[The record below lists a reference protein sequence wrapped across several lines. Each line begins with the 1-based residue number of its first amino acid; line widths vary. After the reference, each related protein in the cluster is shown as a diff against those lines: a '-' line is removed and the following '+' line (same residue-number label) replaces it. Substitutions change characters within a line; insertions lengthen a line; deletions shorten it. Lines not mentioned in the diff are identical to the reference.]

1 MIKVSV
7 LIPVW
12 NQEKLVIRALDS
24 IPRDDSVEVLAC
36 DDASTD
42 GTLAVLRQYKKDHP
56 ELNLSVLYNKTNKG
70 YAGTVNKLL
79 EKVNGE
85 YFTCL
90 GSDDYLYA
98 ADWVLA
104 TEELDGT
111 DIVCFDCRTNVG
123 MVYHVDEESREVLCG
138 QGLRFYRF
146 AALGDIRMDETMQA
160 GADYPYNMACLER
173 EPTHKYTGLVALH
186 YNFPREG
193 SLSYKLRSGEIKND

>member
-1 MIKVSV
+1 MKVSV

-24 IPRDDSVEVLAC
+24 IPRDDSIEVLAC

-42 GTLAVLRQYKKDHP
+42 GTLAVLRQYKKDHSD
-56 ELNLSVLYNKTNKG
+56 LNLSVLYNKTNKG
-70 YAGTVNKLL
+70 YAGTINKLL
-79 EKVNGE
+79 EKVSGE

-90 GSDDYLYA
+90 GSDDYLYTQE
-98 ADWVLA
+98 WLKVLK
-104 TEELDGT
+104 ELDGT
-111 DIVCFDCRTNVG
+111 DIVCFDCRKNDGTE
-123 MVYHVDEESREVLCG
+123 YHVDEESREILCG

-146 AALGDIRMDETMQA
+146 EAFGDIRMDEAMQA